1 MENKNRERWLNDMMV
16 ELNERVFKQ
25 AGYKLNLKNIR
36 ISCGFPVGRA
46 TAKNKTIGQCFNDAI
61 NGYNEIFIHPC
72 QETSLEVGAIL
83 VHELVHAYDNCKNGH
98 NHVFRKIALAVGLQG
113 KMTATT
119 HTEELKEVID
129 TIVKDI
135 GEYPHK
141 KLDYKPRKKQGTRL
155 VKIHCCGDSGDYAH
169 PEYIARM
176 SRKTLE
182 MGLPTCPCGHRME
195 VA

>member
-1 MENKNRERWLNDMMV
+1 MRNRERWLNDMMV

-25 AGYKLNLKNIR
+25 AGYKLNLKKIK

-46 TAKNKTIGQCFNDAI
+46 TAKNKTIGQCFNDAV

-72 QETSLEVGAIL
+72 QETSVEVGAVL
-83 VHELVHAYDNCKNGH
+83 VHELVHAYDNCQNGH

-119 HTEELKEVID
+119 HTEELKEVIE

-141 KLDYKPRKKQGTRL
+141 KLDYTPRKKQSTRL
-155 VKIHCCGDSGDYAH
+155 IKIHCDIEH
-169 PEYIARM
+169 PEYIARV

-195 VA
+195 VAE